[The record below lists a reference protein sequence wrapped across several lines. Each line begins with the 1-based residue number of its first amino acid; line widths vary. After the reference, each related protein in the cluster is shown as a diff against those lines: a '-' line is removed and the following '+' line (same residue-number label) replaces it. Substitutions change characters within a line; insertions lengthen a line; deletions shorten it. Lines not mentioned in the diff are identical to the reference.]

1 MAQNENDKK
10 ISKCH
15 GEISCDEIHVT
26 KSRWV
31 YVLLDALHVKNTIT
45 IILSLLVIALIGA
58 ILTKLDLLHVYTL
71 ALGHALSNAM
81 HSYMLENIRKVPYYE
96 TLENEHVMMF
106 TFITMFAINLLVE
119 IGKRIINNVT

>member
-1 MAQNENDKK
+1 MGDKETNCYD
-10 ISKCH
+10 ILC
-15 GEISCDEIHVT
+15 EDMHVT

-71 ALGHALSNAM
+71 ALGHSLSNAL
-81 HSYMLENIRKVPYYE
+81 HSYMLENIRKVPEYLK
-96 TLENEHVMMF
+96 LENEHVMMF

-119 IGKRIINNVT
+119 IGKRILNTIT